1 MAGFDVQDLAEGL
14 QHMSGICGVWQKANP
29 GLGAQSLR
37 AMTKS
42 LALERFELTPT
53 AIDGG
58 AGVGVASRYT
68 SQELFESPGILLA
81 CDAELFNESELRSL
95 TGNAET
101 GTAAL
106 LAALYERFGIA
117 FLEKLRGEYSVV
129 LWDRRKRQLLAATD
143 GFATRALAY
152 YQNDRVFSVASRI
165 DAALTGADA
174 SREVNPGAIA
184 NYLNYTV
191 NLAPDTIFKNV
202 SRLLPGHYL
211 LVSREETRLESYWDM
226 RYYRGGGA
234 DEDALSIKLSR
245 VVEESVRLHCKGEN
259 AVELGAFLSGG
270 TDSSTVTGM
279 MRRTGNEPVNSFS
292 IGFAEERFNE
302 LEYARITACAFQ
314 TKHHEYLVTA
324 NDCAEAIPDMVRYFD
339 EPFGNSS
346 AIPTYFCARLAAQN
360 GVKTLLAG
368 DGGDELFGGNTRY
381 LTDKIFAAYD
391 KIPGSVRKGALEPLL
406 RSIPIRSGIVAKARS
421 YVRRANLPQPERFFS
436 YNLLLDNRLDTI
448 FEPDFVRSLQGHSVL
463 DRPNVYY
470 RQGPAKDH
478 LDKLLYIDMK
488 MTLADNDLLKVTRM
502 CELAGV
508 RPRFPFLDRAV
519 ADVSGEIPAGL
530 KVKGSQKR
538 YLFKKAFRD
547 LLPTEVIHKKKQGFG
562 IPVSVWMKTDRRLRE
577 LTNDVLLS
585 ARTYQRGY
593 IRRTFV
599 EDLLRH
605 HAADNTAF
613 YGDMLWTF
621 LTLELWLREFADQ
634 PQAVAV

>member
-302 LEYARITACAFQ
+302 LEYARITARAFQ

>member
-302 LEYARITACAFQ
+302 LEYARITAHAFQ

>member
-1 MAGFDVQDLAEGL
+1 
-14 QHMSGICGVWQKANP
+14 MSGICGVWQKANP

-37 AMTKS
+37 AVTKS
-42 LALERFELTPT
+42 LALERFEATQT

-58 AGVGVASRYT
+58 AGVGVASRYA
-68 SQELFESPGILLA
+68 SQELFESPDILLA
-81 CDAELFNESELRSL
+81 CDAEFFNESELRSL
-95 TGNAET
+95 TGDAKS
-101 GTAAL
+101 GTTAL
-106 LAALYERFGIA
+106 LAALYERFGVA

-129 LWDRRKRQLLAATD
+129 LWDRRKRQMLAATD

-165 DAALTGADA
+165 DAVLTGADA

-211 LVSREETRLESYWDM
+211 LVSREETRLGPYWDM
-226 RYYRGGGA
+226 RYYRGGSA
-234 DEDALSIKLSR
+234 DEDALSHKLSQ
-245 VVEESVRLHCKGEN
+245 VVEESVRLHCKGED

-279 MRRTGNEPVNSFS
+279 MRRIGNEPVNSFS

-302 LEYARITACAFQ
+302 LEYARIAARAFQ

-324 NDCAEAIPDMVRYFD
+324 SDCAEAIPDMVRYFD

-360 GVKTLLAG
+360 GVKILLAG

-391 KIPGSVRKGALEPLL
+391 KIPGILRKGALEPLL
-406 RSIPIRSGIVAKARS
+406 RSIPIRRGIIAKARS
-421 YVRRANLPQPERFFS
+421 YVRRANLSQPERFFS
-436 YNLLLDNRLDTI
+436 YNLLLDNPLDLI
-448 FEPDFVRSLQGHSVL
+448 FEPDFVHSLQGHSVL
-463 DRPNVYY
+463 GRPNFYY

-519 ADVSGEIPAGL
+519 ADVSGEIPAGF

-599 EDLLRH
+599 ENLLQH
-605 HAADNTAF
+605 HATDNTAF

-621 LTLELWLREFADQ
+621 LTLELWLREVADQ